1 MTQLEGQR
9 GVRALVLPCQAQ
21 TQRFTVCLVVLQ
33 LWTHPQRTLQQH
45 VTLCYIKLSSWR
57 RHFNKQMCCNLT
69 FHQAISESDSLLS
82 LWLGLW
88 AQPSHL
94 LAVWLWRQEPQAKK
108 TYTFT
113 WLKLVSDPRIIS
125 DLVQSQCHITDV
137 YSQHTL
143 KMPPFCQAIFSMVSP
158 RIWVWSI
165 PREETP
171 HTHGR
176 LLTQWTETKHTL

>member
-82 LWLGLW
+82 LWLGL
-88 AQPSHL
+88 
-94 LAVWLWRQEPQAKK
+94 
-108 TYTFT
+108 
-113 WLKLVSDPRIIS
+113 
-125 DLVQSQCHITDV
+125 
-137 YSQHTL
+137 
-143 KMPPFCQAIFSMVSP
+143 
-158 RIWVWSI
+158 
-165 PREETP
+165 
-171 HTHGR
+171 
-176 LLTQWTETKHTL
+176 